1 MDTSDNRNMV
11 GNNANNRNMQH
22 VRFYTSKQLA
32 DMFQVEEK
40 TIRTWYNTGFI
51 TGVRIGRLIRFTDKD
66 INMLEEKGRAI

>member
-1 MDTSDNRNMV
+1 MDTSDNQNM
-11 GNNANNRNMQH
+11 GNNYANNRNMQQ

-51 TGVRIGRLIRFTDKD
+51 TGVRIGRFIRFTDKD

>member
-1 MDTSDNRNMV
+1 MDASDNRDMGN
-11 GNNANNRNMQH
+11 NNANNSNMQQ

-32 DMFQVEEK
+32 DIFQVEEK

-51 TGVRIGRLIRFTDKD
+51 TGVRIGRFIRFTDKD

>member
-1 MDTSDNRNMV
+1 MDASDNQDMGN
-11 GNNANNRNMQH
+11 NNANNSNMQQ

-32 DMFQVEEK
+32 DIFQVEEK

-51 TGVRIGRLIRFTDKD
+51 TGVRIGRFIRFTDKD

>member
-1 MDTSDNRNMV
+1 MDASDNRDMGN
-11 GNNANNRNMQH
+11 NNANNCNMQQ

-32 DMFQVEEK
+32 DIFRVEEK

-51 TGVRIGRLIRFTDKD
+51 TGVRIGRFIRFTDKD

>member
-1 MDTSDNRNMV
+1 MDASDNQDMGN
-11 GNNANNRNMQH
+11 NNANNSNMQQ

-51 TGVRIGRLIRFTDKD
+51 TGVRIGRFIRFTDKD